1 MKMFFFLDFDAF
13 KVRLNVQGT
22 LLQYQSILNR
32 IIIDWRHKIID
43 NRNVCVEMKYSIP
56 YLEITTIVLKDVKG
70 SRRLYNI
77 LIDTD
82 SITPTRWSTD
92 LGNIS
97 EE

>member
-1 MKMFFFLDFDAF
+1 
-13 KVRLNVQGT
+13 
-22 LLQYQSILNR
+22 
-32 IIIDWRHKIID
+32 
-43 NRNVCVEMKYSIP
+43 MKYSIP